1 MAIYTRGTLLENRR
15 FLWTVSISFAVAAVA
30 LPLVIL
36 AAYGH
41 FSSPPNQQTP
51 KVRASLVR
59 HTNDDMRQTGGL
71 LGGMLILASHYT
83 TLSFCVFNSGMSI
96 PESMVACHSQRL
108 FFQRKVLP
116 RLLRDQL

>member
-1 MAIYTRGTLLENRR
+1 MAISTRDTLLENRR
-15 FLWTVSISFAVAAVA
+15 FLWTVSISFAVAAVV

-59 HTNDDMRQTGGL
+59 HTNDGMR
-71 LGGMLILASHYT
+71 
-83 TLSFCVFNSGMSI
+83 
-96 PESMVACHSQRL
+96 
-108 FFQRKVLP
+108 
-116 RLLRDQL
+116 